1 MRTEKRMDESPY
13 KPLYSFTRGEIVESI
28 HYGAIA
34 VVNAKGDLIASH
46 GDPQAT
52 TYLRSTAKP
61 FQALPFIAGGG
72 DESFHLTDQEIA
84 LICSSHSGT
93 DEHVQALGELQKK
106 IGITEADLMCGTH
119 PPYHKPTR
127 QQLEERGE
135 KPTSNR
141 HNCSGKHTG
150 MIAHAKLLNAPI
162 DTYLEREHPVQKK
175 ILHGFSEMCSLEVE
189 EIHLGTD
196 GCSVPTFA
204 VPLYNAA
211 LAWAR
216 LVAPRELPPEME
228 KACQTI
234 TRSMSSHP
242 FMVAGPDRLDTKLME
257 IAEGKVIAKSGAEA
271 YQGIGIPPGAL
282 ENGSQG
288 LGIALKIADGDR
300 GKRAKTP
307 VVLEVLRQLTALSED
322 ELENLSEYSPRQ
334 PLINYRNIVVGQGE
348 PCFQLTR

>member
-1 MRTEKRMDESPY
+1 MDQSPY
-13 KPLYSFTRGEIVESI
+13 QPIYHFTRGEIVESI

-34 VVNAKGDLIASH
+34 VVNARGDLIASH
-46 GDPQAT
+46 GDPETT

-61 FQALPFIAGGG
+61 FQALPFIARGG
-72 DESFHLTDQEIA
+72 DQKYHLTDQEIA

-93 DEHVQALGELQKK
+93 DEHVQVLGELQKK

-119 PPYHKPTR
+119 PPYHKATR

-135 KPTSNR
+135 EPTSNR

-150 MIAHAKLLNAPI
+150 MIAHAKLINAPI
-162 DTYLEREHPVQKK
+162 DTYLEIDHPVQQN
-175 ILHGFSEMCSLEVE
+175 ILQALSEMCDLEIE
-189 EIHLGTD
+189 EVHLGTD

-216 LVAPRELPPEME
+216 LVDPGELSPETK

-234 TRSMSSHP
+234 TRSMTAHP
-242 FMVAGPDRLDTKLME
+242 FMVGGPDRLDTKLMD
-257 IAEGKVIAKSGAEA
+257 IAAGKVIAKSGAEA

-288 LGIALKIADGDR
+288 VGITLKIADGDR
-300 GKRAKTP
+300 GKRAKAP

-322 ELENLSEYSPRQ
+322 ELEKLPEYHPRQ
-334 PLINYRNIVVGQGE
+334 TLINYRNIVVGHGE
-348 PCFQLTR
+348 PSFKLEW

>member
-1 MRTEKRMDESPY
+1 MEEPPY
-13 KPLYSFTRGEIVESI
+13 QPIYQFTRGDIVESI

-34 VVNAKGDLIASH
+34 VVNAKGDLIASC
-46 GDPQAT
+46 GNPEAT

-61 FQALPFIAGGG
+61 FQALPFIARGG
-72 DESFHLTDQEIA
+72 DDKFHLTDQEIA

-93 DEHVQALGELQKK
+93 DEHVRVLQELQRKT
-106 IGITEADLMCGTH
+106 GITEADLMCGAH

-127 QQLEERGE
+127 QKLEKRGE

-150 MIAHAKLLNAPI
+150 MIAHAKLIHAPI
-162 DTYLEREHPVQKK
+162 ETYLEKEHPVQRN
-175 ILHGFSEMCSLEVE
+175 ILQALSEMCSLGIE

-204 VPLYNAA
+204 MPLYNAA

-216 LVAPRELPPEME
+216 LVDPQNFPPERE

-234 TRSMSSHP
+234 TRAMTSHP
-242 FMVAGPDRLDTKLME
+242 FMVGGPDRLDTKLME
-257 IAEGKVIAKSGAEA
+257 IAEGRIVAKSGAEA
-271 YQGIGIPPGAL
+271 YQGIGIPPNAL
-282 ENGSQG
+282 GNGSQG

-300 GKRAKTP
+300 GKRAKAP
-307 VVLEVLRQLTALSED
+307 VVLEICQQLSALSKD
-322 ELENLSEYSPRQ
+322 ELEKLSEYGPEQ
-334 PLINYRNIVVGQGE
+334 PLINYRNIVVGHGQPTFE
-348 PCFQLTR
+348 LNL